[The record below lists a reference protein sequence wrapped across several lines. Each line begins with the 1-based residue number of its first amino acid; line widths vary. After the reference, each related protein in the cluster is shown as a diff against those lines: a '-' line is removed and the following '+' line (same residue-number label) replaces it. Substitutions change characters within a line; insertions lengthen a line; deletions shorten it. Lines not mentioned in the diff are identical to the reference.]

1 MDTLEWML
9 SCLEGV
15 IKIGAFGG
23 SGPELLVLFRGD
35 VVVAVGSAM
44 AAINDGEGALVGVV
58 SHRGDDAR
66 RHGIGSRTL

>member
-1 MDTLEWML
+1 
-9 SCLEGV
+9 
-15 IKIGAFGG
+15 
-23 SGPELLVLFRGD
+23 
-35 VVVAVGSAM
+35 M